1 MNKEIFNVSEVT
13 TYWQDLADHA
23 RAEHRPFFTL
33 APMEAVTNAIFRR
46 VVARAAAPD
55 AFFTEFTNAISV
67 THPKAKFT
75 VQGRL
80 YVAPE
85 EAKMPV
91 VQLWGNQPEAFE
103 KAAADVKSR
112 GYQAID
118 MNMGCPDSTVI
129 KNHGGSDLIRH
140 PEDAAAVI
148 AAAKTAGLPVSVKT
162 RLGYSRVDEWHDW
175 LKFLLEQDIPLLT
188 VHLRTKKKMSRVPA
202 HNELIDQIVQ
212 LRDEVAPH
220 TLLQVNGDIANYQ
233 EGCALAAAHPG
244 VDGIMIGRG
253 IFTSPFAFEKTPH
266 EHSVKELLELLNYQL
281 DLFDDFAARFDTQR
295 FASLKRF
302 FKIYVRNQPHA
313 AELRNAMMETK
324 STDEARQLLADS
336 PLTK

>member
-1 MNKEIFNVSEVT
+1 MSDVT
-13 TYWQDLADHA
+13 NYWQTIAAHA
-23 RAEHRPFFTL
+23 RAQQRPFFSL

-55 AFFTEFTNAISV
+55 VFFTEFTNAISV

-85 EAKMPV
+85 EAHMPV
-91 VQLWGNQPEAFE
+91 VQLWGDQPAAFE
-103 KAAADVKSR
+103 AAALDVKQR

-118 MNMGCPDSTVI
+118 INTGCPDSTVI

-140 PEDAAAVI
+140 PEDLAAIV
-148 AAAKTAGLPVSVKT
+148 AATKKAGLPVSVKT

-188 VHLRTKKKMSRVPA
+188 VHLRTKKEMSRVPA
-202 HNELIDQIVQ
+202 HNELIDDIVK

-220 TLLQVNGDIANYQ
+220 TLLQLNGDIENYQ

-253 IFTSPFAFEKTPH
+253 IFASPFAFEKTPQSH
-266 EHSVKELLELLNYQL
+266 DIKELLGLLNYQL
-281 DLFDDFAARFDTQR
+281 DLYDDFAARFDTAR

-313 AELRNAMMETK
+313 ADLRNAMMETH
-324 STDEARQLLADS
+324 STDEVRQVLAES

>member
-1 MNKEIFNVSEVT
+1 MSEL
-13 TYWQDLADHA
+13 TYWQKIAAHA
-23 RAEHRPFFTL
+23 QAEHRPFFSL

-55 AFFTEFTNAISV
+55 VFFTEFTNAISV

-85 EAKMPV
+85 EAHMPV

-103 KAAADVKSR
+103 AAAANVKER
-112 GYQAID
+112 GYEAID
-118 MNMGCPDSTVI
+118 LNMGCPDATVI
-129 KNHGGSDLIRH
+129 KNHGGSDLIRN

-175 LKFLLEQDIPLLT
+175 LQFLLEQDIPLLT
-188 VHLRTKKKMSRVPA
+188 VHLRTKKEMSRVGA
-202 HNELIDQIVQ
+202 HYELIDDIVA
-212 LRDEVAPH
+212 LRDQVAPH
-220 TLLQVNGDIANYQ
+220 TLLQINGDIENYQ
-233 EGCALAAAHPG
+233 DGCALAAAHPG

-253 IFTSPFAFEKTPH
+253 IFTSPFAFEKTPQDH
-266 EHSVKELLELLNYQL
+266 DVKELLGLLNYQL
-281 DLFDDFAARFDTQR
+281 DLYDDFSERFDTQR

-302 FKIYVRNQPHA
+302 FKIYVRSQPHA
-313 AELRNAMMETK
+313 AELRNAMMETRT
-324 STDEARQLLADS
+324 TDQVRELLRES

>member
-1 MNKEIFNVSEVT
+1 MSEAN
-13 TYWQDLADHA
+13 YWQDIAAHA
-23 RAEHRPFFTL
+23 KAENRPFFSL
-33 APMEAVTNAIFRR
+33 APMEAVTNAIFRQ

-55 AFFTEFTNAISV
+55 VFFTEFTNAISV

-80 YVAPE
+80 YVADAE
-85 EAKMPV
+85 KQMPV
-91 VQLWGNQPEAFE
+91 AQLWGNQPEAFE
-103 KAAADVKSR
+103 KAAADVKER

-129 KNHGGSDLIRH
+129 KNHGGSDLIRN
-140 PEDAAAVI
+140 PETAAAVI

-162 RLGYSRVDEWHDW
+162 RLGYSRLDEWPDW
-175 LKFLLEQDIPLLT
+175 LRFLLEQDIPLLT
-188 VHLRTKKKMSRVPA
+188 VHLRTKKEMSRVGA
-202 HNELIDQIVQ
+202 HYELIDDIVK
-212 LRDEVAPH
+212 LRDEVAPS
-220 TLLQVNGDIANYQ
+220 TLLQLNGDIENYQ

-253 IFTSPFAFEKTPH
+253 IFTSPFAFEKTPQ
-266 EHSVKELLELLNYQL
+266 EHSVKELLSLLNYQL
-281 DLFDDFAARFDTQR
+281 DLYDDFSERFDTQR

-313 AELRNAMMETK
+313 AELRNAMMETR
-324 STDEARQLLADS
+324 STDQVRELLASS